1 MAKTKTGQKKTT
13 TKKKT
18 TKKVAAKKTKAA
30 KTTRKTKS
38 KSKSTSTTKKR
49 SKRTAKT
56 SAASELVAAV
66 AVAEPEPAVKQPP
79 PPPAR
84 PVIPRE
90 VGFGFGIIDDED
102 TPPPRAVELR
112 PALEPRPPVVVPR
125 KVESPKIEPVGVEPT
140 RPADGRDDRDDRNE
154 RGKRRRRRGKRKT
167 GRNAD
172 AAPIAEA
179 KPAVARP
186 EPAGPAA
193 GSDATVPQ
201 TGASK
206 RRRRRGRRRGGERR
220 EEGDGTSAILAESS
234 ASADG
239 LIVDA
244 DAAVEQAHRVME
256 KLDAAEHPAIAPPPA
271 FPEDDQDLDDEL
283 EVDEEEE
290 IEIGDEEE
298 EDDGEVPEPGRSKVG
313 PKVPS
318 GVADQVMLINVA
330 DGDECR
336 IAILADGRLE
346 ELYTE
351 RATSASSV
359 GNIYKGVVT
368 NVESS
373 IQAAFVDFGHPH
385 QHGFLHISD
394 VHPKY
399 FSKNKAEPEV
409 VGKKMPRRH
418 RPPIQT
424 CLKKG
429 QEIIVQVI
437 KEGIGTKGPTLS
449 SYVSLPGR
457 LLVMMPGMEQLGVSR
472 KIEDDEERRKLR
484 DLLGQLSLPK
494 DMGFIVRTAGIDR
507 AKRDLQRDLNYLTRL
522 WRRVAQRIAKEPA
535 PAELYKESDLVIR
548 TVRDVY
554 DTHLK
559 KIIVDS
565 PQVAD
570 RVREFL
576 SFASPKTQDVVETYR
591 GSDPMFHHYGIE
603 PEIDKLYLRRVPLP
617 CGGSLIIE
625 STEALVAI
633 DVNSG
638 RFRIPENA
646 EETAFRVNMEA
657 VDEIARQL
665 RLRDLGG
672 LIICD
677 LIDMLQDKHRRA
689 VERRFTEALKKHKER
704 AKILRISRFGI
715 LEMTRQR
722 QRPSFAKS
730 VFRECTHC
738 HGSGRLKTVE
748 SASLDLMRQ
757 IRLVSHREGIHII
770 DVNVSPA
777 LANDLQNRKRQYLA
791 DLERNGELKIR
802 VHATVGL
809 SDDHA
814 EFICTDSRG
823 REIRPFGAEFNGN
836 GTAPGARDARGNS
849 PRPAGPGRR
858 QSRRRGGRRGGKG
871 EVGTAREPIS

>member
-1 MAKTKTGQKKTT
+1 MAKTKTGTKKTSTRKTT
-13 TKKKT
+13 TKT
-18 TKKVAAKKTKAA
+18 AAKKTAKKTAKKKTA
-30 KTTRKTKS
+30 GKTKSSKTTRKTKS
-38 KSKSTSTTKKR
+38 RSKSTSESKKK
-49 SKRTAKT
+49 SKRTAQT
-56 SAASELVAAV
+56 SADQLVAAV
-66 AVAEPEPAVKQPP
+66 AEAEPATKSSSPAQKSK
-79 PPPAR
+79 
-84 PVIPRE
+84 ITRE
-90 VGFGFGIIDDED
+90 VGFGFGILDDD
-102 TPPPRAVELR
+102 DAPPRAVELE
-112 PALEPRPPVVVPR
+112 PVLEPP
-125 KVESPKIEPVGVEPT
+125 EPVAAKAEAPT
-140 RPADGRDDRDDRNE
+140 ESKSSVTEAARRTGEGEETGR
-154 RGKRRRRRGKRKT
+154 RRRRRGKKKT
-167 GRNAD
+167 
-172 AAPIAEA
+172 AANEKAEA
-179 KPAVARP
+179 EPVQAERS
-186 EPAGPAA
+186 EPATKEKTEEPK
-193 GSDATVPQ
+193 DAP
-201 TGASK
+201 TGK
-206 RRRRRGRRRGGERR
+206 RRRRRGRRRGERK
-220 EEGDGTSAILAESS
+220 ESEAASGVVAESR
-234 ASADG
+234 ASAEG
-239 LIVDA
+239 LVVEA
-244 DAAVEQAHRVME
+244 DTAVEQAQRVVE
-256 KLDAAEHPAIAPPPA
+256 KLDAAEQTALAPPPA
-271 FPEDDQDLDDEL
+271 FPEEDQDVDDDVFED
-283 EVDEEEE
+283 EDDVEIEEE
-290 IEIGDEEE
+290 EEE
-298 EDDGEVPEPGRSKVG
+298 EDEREPRATSG
-313 PKVPS
+313 PKIPA
-318 GVADQVMLINVA
+318 GAADQVMLINVA

-346 ELYTE
+346 ELYSE
-351 RATSASSV
+351 RATSTSNV

-394 VHPKY
+394 LHPKY
-399 FSKNKAEPEV
+399 FSKSKSEPEV

-418 RPPIQT
+418 RPPIQN

-472 KIEDDEERRKLR
+472 KIEDEEERRKLR

-507 AKRDLQRDLNYLTRL
+507 TKRDLQRDLNYLTRL
-522 WRRVAQRIAKEPA
+522 WRRVSQRINKEPA

-554 DTHLK
+554 DSNLK

-576 SFASPKTQDVVETYR
+576 SFASPKAQDVVETYR
-591 GSDPMFHHYGIE
+591 GNDPMFHHYSIE

-677 LIDMLQDKHRRA
+677 LIDMTQDKHRRA
-689 VERRFTEALKKHKER
+689 VERKLTEALKKHKER

-722 QRPSFAKS
+722 QRPSFTKS
-730 VFRECTHC
+730 VFRECQHC

-748 SASLDLMRQ
+748 SASLDVMRQ
-757 IRLVSHREGIHII
+757 IRLVSHRDGIHII
-770 DVNVSPA
+770 DVNVSPSV
-777 LANDLQNRKRQYLA
+777 ANDLQNRKRVQLA

-802 VHATVGL
+802 VHATAGF
-809 SDDHA
+809 SDEHA
-814 EFICTDSRG
+814 EFVCTDSRG
-823 REIRPFGAEFNGN
+823 REIRPFGTEFNGN
-836 GTAPGARDARGNS
+836 GTSRGSKDARGPS
-849 PRPAGPGRR
+849 RSGGRGRR
-858 QSRRRGGRRGGKG
+858 QGRRRGSRRGKG
-871 EVGTAREPIS
+871 EVGAGR